1 MARKTPEII
10 KITSKLTPPFFEY
23 RLVTHPESEDA
34 LATFEDIKGYRPKVM
49 YFYDPPSHKF
59 QSWIIKE

>member
-1 MARKTPEII
+1 MAKKKIEII
-10 KITSKLTPPFFEY
+10 PITSKLTPPFFEY
-23 RLVTHPESEDA
+23 KLVTHPNAEDA
-34 LATFEDIKGYRPKVM
+34 LATFEEIKGYRPKTM